1 MEDLP
6 RSLMGHR
13 PNGRPHNECDGPL
26 SWPKD
31 EEKEIEESLSSAAV
45 HVGRQPSELGDSLV

>member
-1 MEDLP
+1 MEDFP
-6 RSLMGHR
+6 SLMVQK
-13 PNGRPHNECDGPL
+13 PNGRPRNECDGPL